1 MLSILILAAGTSSR
15 MRGTDK
21 LMLPVGGQP
30 LIRHVVQTAIA
41 TGLPVRVTLNPA
53 FSARRAALSD
63 LPATL
68 IETAD
73 HQMSASIKAG
83 VAGLTDCA
91 VLLLLADMPDLTGD
105 DLATM
110 IHAHH
115 QTPLQILRATSAHG
129 KPGHPVILPAALIG
143 ELAALEGD
151 EGARKL
157 LLHHLDITRLI
168 ALPDQHATTDLD
180 TPEDWAVWASRRE

>member
-21 LMLPVGGQP
+21 LMQPVGGQP
-30 LIRHVVQTAIA
+30 LIRRVVQTAIA
-41 TGLPVRVTLNPA
+41 TGLPVRVTLNAA
-53 FSARRAALSD
+53 FPARRAVLSD

-68 IETAD
+68 IATAD

-83 VAGLTDCA
+83 VASLTHSA

-105 DLATM
+105 DLTTM
-110 IHAHH
+110 IHAHF
-115 QTPLQILRATSAHG
+115 QTPHQILRATSASG

-143 ELAALEGD
+143 ELDGLEGD

-157 LLHHLDITRLI
+157 LLHHQSITRLI